1 MPSGKEPGEH
11 IVKSFDDQL
20 EQLKSNIVRMG
31 GIAESQLSSSITA
44 LVRRDSE
51 LASKVVGHDAEID
64 LLESKVDEGVI
75 RLLALRQPMA
85 VDLRE
90 VIVSLK
96 IASDVE
102 RIGDY
107 VVNIAKRALAL
118 NQLPAIKPLYAIPRM
133 AHLVE
138 TSLKDVFD
146 ALVERDVERAAEV
159 WRRDE
164 EVDEMYTSLFREL
177 LTYMME
183 DPRSITACTHLLFVA
198 KNIERI
204 GDHATNIAEG
214 VTFLVTGQGMDGGR
228 PKGDTSSYTVV
239 QHPEE
244 TGEKPE

>member
-1 MPSGKEPGEH
+1 MPSGKEHGDH
-11 IVKSFDDQL
+11 IVKSFDAQL
-20 EQLKSNIVRMG
+20 EQLNTNIVRMG
-31 GIAESQLSSSITA
+31 GLAEAQLSASITA

-64 LLESKVDEGVI
+64 SLEAEVDEGVI

-85 VDLRE
+85 VDLR
-90 VIVSLK
+90 VVVSSLK
-96 IASDVE
+96 VASDVE

-183 DPRSITACTHLLFVA
+183 DPRSITSCTHLLFVA

-204 GDHATNIAEG
+204 GDHTTNIAE
-214 VTFLVTGQGMDGGR
+214 VVSYMVTGQQMDGGR

-239 QHPEE
+239 QPPS
-244 TGEKPE
+244 GDGSK

>member
-1 MPSGKEPGEH
+1 MDREKSGGEH
-11 IVKSFDDQL
+11 IVKSFDAQL
-20 EQLKSNIVRMG
+20 EQLNTNIVRMG
-31 GIAESQLSSSITA
+31 GLAEAQLSSSITA
-44 LVRRDSE
+44 LIKRDSE

-64 LLESKVDEGVI
+64 KLEDEVDEGVI

-85 VDLRE
+85 IDLRQ
-90 VIVSLK
+90 VVASLK

-118 NQLPAIKPLYAIPRM
+118 NQLPAVKPLYAIPRM
-133 AHLVE
+133 AQLVE

-146 ALVERDVERAAEV
+146 AFVEGDVERAADV

-183 DPRSITACTHLLFVA
+183 DPRSITSCTHLLFIA

-204 GDHATNIAEG
+204 GDHTTNIAEV
-214 VTFLVTGQGMDGGR
+214 VTFQVTGHGIEGGR
-228 PKGDTSSYTVV
+228 PKGDTTSYTVV
-239 QHPEE
+239 KHPESGDD
-244 TGEKPE
+244 TAD

>member
-1 MPSGKEPGEH
+1 
-11 IVKSFDDQL
+11 
-20 EQLKSNIVRMG
+20 MG
-31 GIAESQLSSSITA
+31 GLAEAQLSASITA

-64 LLESKVDEGVI
+64 SLEAEVDEGVI

-85 VDLRE
+85 VDLR
-90 VIVSLK
+90 VVVSSLK
-96 IASDVE
+96 VASDVE

-183 DPRSITACTHLLFVA
+183 DPRSITSCTHLLFVA

-204 GDHATNIAEG
+204 GDHTTNIAE
-214 VTFLVTGQGMDGGR
+214 VVSYMVTGQQMDGGR

-239 QHPEE
+239 QPPS
-244 TGEKPE
+244 GDGSK

>member
-1 MPSGKEPGEH
+1 MPSGKEPGDH

-64 LLESKVDEGVI
+64 KLEAQVDEGVI

-146 ALVERDVERAAEV
+146 ALVERDTERAAEV

-214 VTFLVTGQGMDGGR
+214 VTFLVTGQAMHGGR

-239 QHPEE
+239 QPPEDL
-244 TGEKPE
+244 GEKPE